1 MDEMRMDSS
10 AGIPYS
16 KSQHAFVMAGRKTLF
31 LWHLTMLH
39 MEEHEFELVLRAS
52 LTPEAKKAWEADR
65 RQHPD
70 ETYFL
75 GNVESDLMTV
85 PELATGARTS
95 FTASIWAGIPVKHS
109 YKEWPWKGIKPI
121 VADTPLTVERV
132 VAFRHFDLQQN
143 YPESLTYLLFGSG
156 DEAHMGHYQ
165 TREPDFDEVV
175 TLAIAPPWLPEPL
188 LEAGV
193 HVNLPEFPATPVYC
207 SSPLLK
213 EDYKVRYCGQKPAP
227 PHPGHGAGSA
237 AAAGGDAL
245 YPLKIDR
252 SLWFSTKVTN
262 TKDPCQA

>member
-1 MDEMRMDSS
+1 MDGMRMDSS

-16 KSQHAFVMAGRKTLF
+16 KSQHAFVVAGRKTLF

-39 MEEHEFELVLRAS
+39 MEEHEFEFVLRAS
-52 LTPEAKKAWEADR
+52 LTPEAAKAWEADR

-75 GNVESDLMTV
+75 GNVESDLMTI
-85 PELATGARTS
+85 PELATGERTS
-95 FTASIWAGIPVKHS
+95 FTASIWAGIPVKHH
-109 YKEWPWKGIKPI
+109 YKVWPWKGIKPI
-121 VADTPLTVERV
+121 VADTPVTVERV
-132 VAFRHFDLQQN
+132 VAFRHFDLQQS

-175 TLAIAPPWLPEPL
+175 TLAVAPPWLPAPL
-188 LEAGV
+188 LEAGI
-193 HVNLPEFPATPVYC
+193 HVNFPELRATPVYC

-227 PHPGHGAGSA
+227 HPEDAASSA
-237 AAAGGDAL
+237 AEAASDAL